1 MGLYR
6 KKPVVIEAIQYNNVN
21 YKEICEYTKEMAQP
35 ENIADVEAPKNW
47 NETL

>member
-1 MGLYR
+1 MNKVKTLANS
-6 KKPVVIEAIQYNNVN
+6 KKSIND
-21 YKEICEYTKEMAQP
+21 KEICEYPKEMAQP